1 MATIRRTGNT
11 QLVMSFYHIPAG
23 THPDFPAIDVL
34 TRVLG
39 DPASGRLQ
47 KALVEMKRASQVQ
60 ANNIQQH
67 DPGGLFMAALLQKTQ
82 SPDSAAAALFAV
94 ATEIATT
101 KPPTSDEVE
110 RAKTEILKG
119 FELAPTNSGRFGLDL
134 SEWMGMGD
142 WLLFFYHRDQVK
154 KVTVQDVQRV
164 ASTYLKESNRTVGL
178 FIPTDKPDRTDIAAA
193 PSLDSLRERCRSG
206 AVVAA
211 GESFDPSPANI
222 DSRVHRSA
230 LKSGFRLALL
240 SKKNRGE
247 GVSAVVS
254 LRLGNEQTL
263 TNR

>member
-1 MATIRRTGNT
+1 M
-11 QLVMSFYHIPAG
+11 
-23 THPDFPAIDVL
+23 
-34 TRVLG
+34 
-39 DPASGRLQ
+39 
-47 KALVEMKRASQVQ
+47 
-60 ANNIQQH
+60 
-67 DPGGLFMAALLQKTQ
+67 
-82 SPDSAAAALFAV
+82 

-101 KPPTSDEVE
+101 KPPTNEEVE
-110 RAKTEILKG
+110 RAKTEVLKS
-119 FELAPTNSGRFGLDL
+119 FELAPTNTGRFGLEL
-134 SEWMGMGD
+134 SEWMAMGD
-142 WLLFFYHRDQVK
+142 WRLFFYHRDQVK

-164 ASTYLKESNRTVGL
+164 ASEYLKPSNRTVGL

-193 PSLDSLRERCRSG
+193 PSIDSLLKGYRSD

-254 LRLGNEQTL
+254 LRMSFPFGRAE
-263 TNR
+263 